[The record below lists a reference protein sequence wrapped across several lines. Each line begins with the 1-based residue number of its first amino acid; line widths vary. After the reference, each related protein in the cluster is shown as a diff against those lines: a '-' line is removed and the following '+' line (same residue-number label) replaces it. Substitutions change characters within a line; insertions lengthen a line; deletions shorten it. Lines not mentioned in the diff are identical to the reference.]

1 MTSSVE
7 AHSLH
12 FLSSNAVV
20 QRPFF
25 DPLSVVISALIS
37 GVEMMDALVGGMNS
51 FGKDDFFM
59 VSGGISPSTTRDK
72 DKFRPLY
79 EPRLPIPPLGVTLG
93 GGLSRRKS
101 STPRMLTMLTCRCKS
116 TGLR

>member
-1 MTSSVE
+1 
-7 AHSLH
+7 
-12 FLSSNAVV
+12 V

-25 DPLSVVISALIS
+25 DPFSVVISAPIP
-37 GVEMMDALVGGMNS
+37 GVEMIDALVDEMNS

-59 VSGGISPSTTRDK
+59 VSGGISRSTTRGK

-79 EPRLPIPPLGVTLG
+79 EPPLPTPPPGVTLG

-101 STPRMLTMLTCRCKS
+101 SQSRASDDATDADNAHVPVQSPDL
-116 TGLR
+116 G